1 MQQRDGDTM
10 TNEDDVP
17 YAIVDEAPFSKKME
31 ASFSKKMNLATYLRI
46 HSNASPSKLRCIIKN
61 DILVNDDVDYLKRLV
76 KDMGGMDY
84 VFRFLWYDGPV
95 PTISDDGTESGL
107 RMSKGI
113 GRTWIQYCCFY
124 NAYRCLLWIFQTIGQ
139 EYGNQQ
145 SIIKNLLEFP
155 SISYCGTNYVAIA
168 TLRNS
173 YQCLS
178 LLLEYGGLDPNMSIN
193 IHGSTA
199 AHLAAHTDNVEC
211 LRVLQSGTYARF
223 VVDSDDCYDK
233 MSIPTTTSNGN
244 DAFGNDRDTYN
255 LDALSSSPM
264 GLNENCKSWSA
275 DWNKMNSLGETP
287 MHIAAKQGCE
297 RAMQFFLDVAITSA
311 TSLSAEVDSN
321 EPGCDFSLRNIAG
334 MDCAAIAA
342 KHDKAQIISLI
353 SDSIE
358 RLLDLSFGL
367 QDDLHPP
374 TLPINRGILHNLQ
387 TGSEKIKLLAPS
399 PNRSKALS
407 EPQILY
413 SSTSISTGRKLPQ
426 APQEIAHHQQLPHYF
441 PTLNHRNSLDEYNH
455 ELPIHVA
462 ARNGNCNAME
472 ALLKS
477 NNIDI
482 TSCDSLGQNVMHI
495 AALNGHLNICQQLIK
510 VSKCTS
516 SKVQMKEFD
525 VADHIGRTPLY
536 IACSI
541 GNPSLARLLVS
552 ISDWRVICHEQKKLI
567 GPFSEYVNQP
577 AMFAAVVNNDIDTV
591 SVLLEYG
598 VDVNQVDDEGRSAIN
613 IAAKL
618 GHFRMCQK
626 LIAHG
631 ADVNHKSTRG
641 KHI

>member
-1 MQQRDGDTM
+1 MERRLT
-10 TNEDDVP
+10 EDDAP
-17 YAIVDEAPFSKKME
+17 CAIGDE
-31 ASFSKKMNLATYLRI
+31 ASFVKKMDMPTYLRI
-46 HSNASPSKLRCIIKN
+46 HSNASPSKLRSIIKS
-61 DILVNDDVDYLKRLV
+61 DILVNDNVDYLKRLV
-76 KDMGGMDY
+76 KDVGGMDY
-84 VFRFLWYDGPV
+84 VFRFLWYDGLV
-95 PTISDDGTESGL
+95 PTVSDDVTESGL

-124 NAYRCLLWIFQTIGQ
+124 DAHRCLLWIFLTIGE
-139 EYGNQQ
+139 EYGNQL
-145 SIIKNLLEFP
+145 SVVKNLLEFP

-193 IHGSTA
+193 NHGSTA
-199 AHLAAHTDNVEC
+199 AHFAAHTDHVEC

-223 VVDSDDCYDK
+223 VADSHDCNDK
-233 MSIPTTTSNGN
+233 MSIPTTASDEN

-255 LDALSSSPM
+255 LDSLSSSPM
-264 GLNENCKSWSA
+264 DLNEDCKTWSA

-297 RAMQFFLDVAITSA
+297 KSMQFFLDFAINASTSFN
-311 TSLSAEVDSN
+311 AEVDNN
-321 EPGCDFSLRNIAG
+321 EPCCDFSLRNNAG

-342 KHDKAQIISLI
+342 EHDKAKIITLVSE
-353 SDSIE
+353 SIE
-358 RLLDLSFGL
+358 RLLDLSFGV
-367 QDDLHPP
+367 QDESHPP
-374 TLPINRGILHNLQ
+374 TRPPYGGILHNLQ
-387 TGSEKIKLLAPS
+387 TGSEKIKTLTP

-407 EPQILY
+407 EPQILPH
-413 SSTSISTGRKLPQ
+413 KLPQ
-426 APQEIAHHQQLPHYF
+426 APQEIIHHQQLPHYF
-441 PTLNHRNSLDEYNH
+441 PTLNHRNSLDEHNH

-477 NNIDI
+477 NNCDI
-482 TSCDSLGQNVMHI
+482 TSCDSLGRNVMHI
-495 AALNGHLNICQQLIK
+495 AALDGNLDICQELIK
-510 VSKCTS
+510 VSKGNLAM
-516 SKVQMKEFD
+516 VQMKEFD
-525 VADHIGRTPLY
+525 VADHFGQTPLY

-552 ISDWRVICHEQKKLI
+552 VSDWRVICHEQKKLI
-567 GPFSEYVNQP
+567 GPFSEYMHQP

-598 VDVNQVDDEGRSAIN
+598 VDVNQIDNEGRTALN

-626 LIAHG
+626 LITYG

-641 KHI
+641 KHIDDIIHNYLMLHALYEMTV

>member
-1 MQQRDGDTM
+1 MDRLL
-10 TNEDDVP
+10 NEDDAP
-17 YAIVDEAPFSKKME
+17 CAIGDE
-31 ASFSKKMNLATYLRI
+31 ASFLKKMDMPTYLRI
-46 HSNASPSKLRCIIKN
+46 HSNASPSKLRSIIKS

-76 KDMGGMDY
+76 KDVGGMDY

-95 PTISDDGTESGL
+95 PTVSDDVTESGL
-107 RMSKGI
+107 RISKGI
-113 GRTWIQYCCFY
+113 GRTWIQYCCFN
-124 NAYRCLLWIFQTIGQ
+124 NAHRCLLWIFQTIGE

-178 LLLEYGGLDPNMSIN
+178 LLLEYCGVDPSMAIN
-193 IHGSTA
+193 NHGSTA
-199 AHLAAHTDNVEC
+199 AHLAAHTDHVEC

-223 VVDSDDCYDK
+223 VVDSDDCNDK
-233 MSIPTTTSNGN
+233 MSILTTTSDEN

-264 GLNENCKSWSA
+264 GLNEDCKSWSA

-297 RAMQFFLDVAITSA
+297 KAMQFFIDVVITAA
-311 TSLSAEVDSN
+311 TSLNAKVDSK
-321 EPGCDFSLRNIAG
+321 EPVCDFSLRNIAG

-342 KHDKAQIISLI
+342 KHDKAKIVTLL

-358 RLLDLSFGL
+358 RLLDLSFGV
-367 QDDLHPP
+367 QDESHTPTRPP
-374 TLPINRGILHNLQ
+374 YGSILHNLQ
-387 TGSEKIKLLAPS
+387 TGSETIKTLTPPPS
-399 PNRSKALS
+399 RSKALS
-407 EPQILY
+407 EPQILHSITY
-413 SSTSISTGRKLPQ
+413 ISTTRKLPQ
-426 APQEIAHHQQLPHYF
+426 APQEIIHHQRLPHYF
-441 PTLNHRNSLDEYNH
+441 PTLNHRNPLDEHNH

-462 ARNGNCNAME
+462 ARNGNCNALE

-477 NNIDI
+477 NNCEII
-482 TSCDSLGQNVMHI
+482 SGDSLGRNILHI
-495 AALNGHLNICQQLIK
+495 AVLDGHLDICQQLIK
-510 VSKCTS
+510 VSEGNLAMF
-516 SKVQMKEFD
+516 QMKELD

-567 GPFSEYVNQP
+567 GPFVEYMHQP

-598 VDVNQVDDEGRSAIN
+598 VDVNQIDDEGRSAIN

-631 ADVNHKSTRG
+631 ADVNHKSARG
-641 KHI
+641 KPSTII